1 MKSSLKQI
9 SAVLLCIVLVASFCV
24 AAVGAQKNGEL
35 TLSIE
40 YRDRGNAISDV
51 DFVLYFVARFD
62 GEGNPVFTDDFKN
75 YPVDISGADYE
86 GLKSAA
92 HTLKGFVRRDTP
104 KPYDSAVT
112 DDEGI
117 LTFPTG
123 KKALKSG
130 LYLVI
135 GKQTEKDGC
144 VYTCEPVLFTLPG
157 YNEKDGSYSENV
169 TINIKFSK
177 NEAENDVTERSVIKF
192 WKNDKGID
200 RPKKVVVDLLENDSV
215 YDTVNL
221 NSDNNWRYKWD
232 ELPVYDEAG
241 SAIEW
246 DVVERTVEDYAVSVS
261 NSGKTVTIENK
272 YSPNENPEDKTTARG
287 VKKLWDDEG
296 YENKR
301 PTVVMV
307 DLLRNGRV
315 YDTARLSESTGW
327 SYVWKELDRFDKNGE
342 YITWS
347 INERTVPGYIPKTE
361 LNGYTFVLT
370 NSYKS
375 HTIPRTGMPWW
386 PVIMLTACGLFLL
399 LIGILLKKR
408 NQNEKV

>member
-1 MKSSLKQI
+1 MKNRLKTVF
-9 SAVLLCIVLVASFCV
+9 AVLLCIALMGSFCAG
-24 AAVGAQKNGEL
+24 AAGTQYTDEL
-35 TLSIE
+35 TVSVE
-40 YRDRGNAISDV
+40 YIDGAEPISGV
-51 DFVLYFVARFD
+51 AFKLYYVAYYD
-62 GEGNPVFTDDFKN
+62 KEESPVFTNEFKN
-75 YPVDISGADYE
+75 YPVSINNADSDE
-86 GLKSAA
+86 MKAVA
-92 HTLKGFVRRDTP
+92 RTLKGFVKRDAL
-104 KPYDSAVT
+104 KPYDSGVT

-117 LTFPTG
+117 LTFPAG

-135 GKQTEKDGC
+135 GEQTEKDGYI
-144 VYTCEPVLFTLPG
+144 YTCEPVLVTLPS

-169 TINIKFSK
+169 TINTKFSK
-177 NEAENDVTERSVIKF
+177 TETEDDVTEISVIKV

-232 ELPVYDEAG
+232 ELPVYDEDG

-246 DVVERTVEDYAVSVS
+246 DVVERIIEDYAVSVS
-261 NSGKTVTIENK
+261 SSGKTVTIENK
-272 YSPNENPEDKTTARG
+272 YSPSENPGSKTTTRS
-287 VKKLWDDEG
+287 VKKLWDDKG

-301 PTVVMV
+301 PTVVFV
-307 DLLRNGRV
+307 DLLKNGAV
-315 YDTARLSESTGW
+315 YDTAQLSESTGW
-327 SYVWKELDRFDKNGE
+327 SYVWEGLDRFDKNGE

-370 NSYKS
+370 NSYKNP
-375 HTIPRTGMPWW
+375 TIPRTGMPWW

-399 LIGILLKKR
+399 LVGILLKKR
-408 NQNEKV
+408 NQNEKA